1 MDKEG
6 KLRLS
11 RGALNEERIRFGAT
25 AGPSPR
31 VGAASVAAEAAEDE
45 AALAEA
51 VAVVAT

>member
-31 VGAASVAAEAAEDE
+31 VGEATVAAEAAED
-45 AALAEA
+45 
-51 VAVVAT
+51 VAGVG